1 MAKIKKFL
9 RRYTDLPGLIYLLKK
24 RCITLV
30 DPASWDDTNDSHFFT
45 LYRQKENFASVLAL
59 CFTQESETYHHWRV
73 FADGASGVC
82 ISFHRKELLDA
93 AKKQPGLRARSVRYL
108 KLKEIGAEPL
118 ETWELPFIKRYPFEP
133 ESEFRL
139 LYATTPKKL
148 ETLDIPIPLSCIDRV
163 TLSPWLH
170 KALSP
175 HLKRML
181 RDIPG
186 CLQLDIARS
195 TLISNEEWKE
205 AGEVATLRPTRRT
218 PKNRPR

>member
-30 DPASWDDTNDSHFFT
+30 DPASWDDTNDSHFLT

-82 ISFHRKELLDA
+82 ISFHRKELLEA

-139 LYATTPKKL
+139 LYATTPKK
-148 ETLDIPIPLSCIDRV
+148 
-163 TLSPWLH
+163 
-170 KALSP
+170 
-175 HLKRML
+175 
-181 RDIPG
+181 
-186 CLQLDIARS
+186 
-195 TLISNEEWKE
+195 
-205 AGEVATLRPTRRT
+205 
-218 PKNRPR
+218 